1 MLVDGLYATQL
12 SIPENKPY
20 LNPHILGDIN
30 GANADL
36 DKLKGFLFL
45 KEVNPADPNA
55 VQIDWTDADGN
66 PQQITV
72 VGTNDPADE
81 DVLIRENDNYTIQL
95 GKLLDVKGEEWINTK
110 STWTEAQGGTVGV
123 NAVYKATLT
132 LAAGG
137 TLPDKITI
145 GGTDYDIPATVT
157 TVEGLAAFVAGEL
170 NKSNQDYRVTAN
182 GADIVFTAKKAGAV
196 GNNGNG
202 PAAAPTL
209 NLNNGGDLTLSP
221 VTEATA
227 GVDSVAPTNPQPG
240 TEIDPVTGTE
250 VTTAYVEVEGKWFQV
265 TMEKEHTREVVLD
278 DNDLYGALQA
288 QRETLTE
295 EGEFSSADDQAIDEN
310 ALTKRGIPYYQ
321 KSFDLLARQLA
332 QHFNELN
339 QGYMLNHK
347 GNYVDKDGKEFELAG
362 KPVSKYDGL
371 TAEQKQA
378 LIDDDCV
385 LKDENG
391 NNILDDDKNPIPDLE
406 RWLDAKGAVKMGG
419 PLFSNSNAGNDTDGI
434 TASNIDI
441 SKGWSSGEWMVVP
454 KFEVLFPD
462 DKPADGEEGEGGL
475 NHTTQDININHMITL
490 IDKGLVYD
498 PKDMDPD
505 AIGKNLFTGSFNDMF
520 SNMMG
525 VQAKDSKAT
534 NIALNNDYTTLVA
547 LDSSRE
553 GVSGVDLNDEA
564 MNMMQYQKAMNA
576 AMRLMTAIDEA
587 LDRLINNTGM
597 AGR

>member
-1 MLVDGLYATQL
+1 
-12 SIPENKPY
+12 
-20 LNPHILGDIN
+20 
-30 GANADL
+30 
-36 DKLKGFLFL
+36 
-45 KEVNPADPNA
+45 
-55 VQIDWTDADGN
+55 
-66 PQQITV
+66 
-72 VGTNDPADE
+72 
-81 DVLIRENDNYTIQL
+81 
-95 GKLLDVKGEEWINTK
+95 
-110 STWTEAQGGTVGV
+110 
-123 NAVYKATLT
+123 
-132 LAAGG
+132 
-137 TLPDKITI
+137 
-145 GGTDYDIPATVT
+145 
-157 TVEGLAAFVAGEL
+157 
-170 NKSNQDYRVTAN
+170 
-182 GADIVFTAKKAGAV
+182 
-196 GNNGNG
+196 
-202 PAAAPTL
+202 
-209 NLNNGGDLTLSP
+209 
-221 VTEATA
+221 
-227 GVDSVAPTNPQPG
+227 
-240 TEIDPVTGTE
+240 
-250 VTTAYVEVEGKWFQV
+250 VEGKWFQV

-378 LIDDDCV
+378 LIDDGCV

-391 NNILDDDKNPIPDLE
+391 NNILDDDGNPIPDLE

-419 PLFSNSNAGNDTDGI
+419 PLFTNSNAGNDTDGI